1 MACEEGRS
9 RAEADLRIEREWRSA
24 LQNKEV
30 EHKENFNK
38 LQMKISH
45 HSEDAKK
52 HEKTRSDL
60 EKLRKKYNEDQQTL
74 EELGIQLS
82 VCKLQM
88 SELKERKI
96 SEDLGNG
103 RSKANE
109 WTPDEHSSQC
119 QGCKAQFSLTRRKH
133 HCRSC
138 GEIYCK
144 SCSEHVF
151 PLEDESGKF
160 CINFGR
166 KKQTN
171 DTFYFRH
178 GRQSCTCL

>member
-1 MACEEGRS
+1 MTCEEGRS

-30 EHKENFNK
+30 EHKENINK
-38 LQMKISH
+38 LQLKISH
-45 HSEDAKK
+45 HSEDSKK

-119 QGCKAQFSLTRRKH
+119 HGCKAQFSLTKRKH

-151 PLEDESGKF
+151 PLEDESGEYN
-160 CINFGR
+160 INFSR
-166 KKQTN
+166 K
-171 DTFYFRH
+171 
-178 GRQSCTCL
+178 